1 MVKNLLMQETQETAL
16 ISGSGRCS
24 YGGNDNPLQYYCL
37 ENSMG
42 GGAWGLQSMG
52 LQGLDMTE

>member
-1 MVKNLLMQETQETAL
+1 MVKNLPTKAGDADS
-16 ISGSGRCS
+16 ISGSRRCPGR
-24 YGGNDNPLQYYCL
+24 GNDNPLQYYCL